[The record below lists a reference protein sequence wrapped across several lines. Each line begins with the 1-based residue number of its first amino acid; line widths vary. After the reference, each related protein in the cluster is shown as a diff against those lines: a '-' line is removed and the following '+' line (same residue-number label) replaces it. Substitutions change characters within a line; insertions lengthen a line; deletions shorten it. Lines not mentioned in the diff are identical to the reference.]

1 VIAVTLS
8 LDDVVYDSLQNVR
21 SRSFFMDL
29 LERAQHAV
37 VTFFRPVRH
46 TTPSLDIRIARPDR
60 RRSARVEVE
69 AQLTIE
75 TDDGRRYDGFCR
87 DLSGEGTA
95 ALINGDLQTGER
107 IHLVFHDIHGARPA
121 VIQAIVRQCYGRRYG
136 LEFAGKSQQE
146 VADFVIA
153 ACKSCYA

>member
-1 VIAVTLS
+1 M
-8 LDDVVYDSLQNVR
+8 N
-21 SRSFFMDL
+21 F
-29 LERAQHAV
+29 LERAHHAAV
-37 VTFFRPVRH
+37 SFFHPVQH
-46 TTPSLDIRIARPDR
+46 TTPSLEMRIAKPDR

-75 TDDGRRYDGFCR
+75 TEDGRRFDGFCR
-87 DLSGEGTA
+87 DLSAEGTA

-121 VIQAIVRQCYGRRYG
+121 VIQAVVRQAYGRRYG

-146 VADFVIA
+146 VADFVVA
-153 ACKSCYA
+153 ACRSCYA

>member
-1 VIAVTLS
+1 M
-8 LDDVVYDSLQNVR
+8 N
-21 SRSFFMDL
+21 L
-29 LERAQHAV
+29 LERTHRAV
-37 VTFFRPVRH
+37 VNFFHPVPH
-46 TTPSLDIRIARPDR
+46 TAPSLEIRIARPDR

-75 TDDGRRYDGFCR
+75 TEDGRRFDGFCR
-87 DLSGEGTA
+87 DLSAEGTA

-121 VIQAIVRQCYGRRYG
+121 VIQAVVRQAYGRRYG
-136 LEFAGKSQQE
+136 LEFAARSQQE

-153 ACKSCYA
+153 ACRTCYA